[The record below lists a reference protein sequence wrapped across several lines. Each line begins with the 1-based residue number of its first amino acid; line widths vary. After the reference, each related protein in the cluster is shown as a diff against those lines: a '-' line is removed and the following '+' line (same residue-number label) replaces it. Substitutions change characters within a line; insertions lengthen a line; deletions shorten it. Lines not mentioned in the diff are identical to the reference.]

1 MVGPGGRTV
10 RAYTSKDLVNWTGP
24 TVIYRA
30 PNDVWGDIPIVSI
43 WAPEMHYYKGKYYL
57 FLTFDTRHQLA
68 EQWRRWVPR
77 VTRGSTIL
85 WSDSPNGPFTS
96 FQPHSTPPPDMMTLD
111 GTFWV
116 EDAVP
121 YMVFA
126 HEWVQ
131 IVNGGIEYIKL
142 KEDLSA
148 AVGEPMPMFHGGDA
162 PWSKSDKRY
171 ANHVTDGP
179 YLRKSKSG
187 KLFMVW
193 TSGGNG
199 GYTTGIAISP
209 SGKLAGP
216 WEHQPEPL
224 FAPGG
229 HPMLFET
236 FKGKIMMVLHSPNN
250 MNSQPHI
257 FEMEDTGDTLK
268 LVKEFRDT
276 NP

>member
-1 MVGPGGRTV
+1 
-10 RAYTSKDLVNWTGP
+10 
-24 TVIYRA
+24 
-30 PNDVWGDIPIVSI
+30 
-43 WAPEMHYYKGKYYL
+43 
-57 FLTFDTRHQLA
+57 
-68 EQWRRWVPR
+68 
-77 VTRGSTIL
+77 
-85 WSDSPNGPFTS
+85 
-96 FQPHSTPPPDMMTLD
+96 MTLD

-116 EDAVP
+116 EEGTP
-121 YMVFA
+121 YMVFS

-131 IVNGGIEYIKL
+131 ITNGAMEYIKL
-142 KEDLSA
+142 KDDLSE

-193 TSGGNG
+193 TSGGAG

-209 SGKLAGP
+209 SGRLAGP
-216 WEHQPEPL
+216 WEQQAEPL

-236 FKGKIMMVLHSPNN
+236 FEGKLMMVLHSPNN
-250 MNSQPHI
+250 FNSQPHI

-268 LVKEFRDT
+268 IVREFRDT